1 MRLQSA
7 MLFVKSLAVME
18 KFYSQVLGLRPRD
31 ESRGDTWLEFDT
43 GTTTFALHA
52 IPPHIAEQIDITSP
66 PEPREESPFKL
77 ILEADDLD
85 AELARLRELGVAL
98 IERPWGTWDGVDPE
112 GNIFGLVPSRR
123 RT

>member
-1 MRLQSA
+1 
-7 MLFVKSLAVME
+7 ME
-18 KFYSQVLGLRPRD
+18 KFYSEVLGLRPRD

-43 GTTTFALHA
+43 GSTTFALHA
-52 IPPHIAEQIDITSP
+52 IPPHIAGQIDITSP

-85 AELARLRELGVAL
+85 AELARLRALGVLL

-112 GNIFGLVPSRR
+112 GNIFGLVPSGRKS
-123 RT
+123 